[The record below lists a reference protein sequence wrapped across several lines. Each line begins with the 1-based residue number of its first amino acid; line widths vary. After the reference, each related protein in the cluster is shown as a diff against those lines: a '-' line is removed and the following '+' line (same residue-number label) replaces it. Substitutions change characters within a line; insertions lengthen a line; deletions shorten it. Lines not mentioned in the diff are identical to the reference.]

1 MPRIR
6 AENIEAHKVLT
17 RRQILETAEELF
29 LEQGYTDTSF
39 ADIAAEI
46 GVGRTTLY
54 EYFGDKE
61 EILVELVR
69 DSLPPLVDGIVDGI
83 PAGLD
88 AGQRLGELVVR
99 NLEFICDES
108 NLGTLIMRE
117 TPLLSPETQERI
129 REAHSRLEST
139 LVAIVSE
146 GVADGQFRPVDP
158 ELAGELVNSIVM
170 STARGLLRSSDPKG
184 RLHDTSDVMLDFLS
198 HGLGAA

>member
-6 AENIEAHKVLT
+6 ADNIEAHKALT

-29 LEQGYTDTSF
+29 LELGYTDTSF

-69 DSLPPLVDGIVDGI
+69 DSLPPLVDSIVDGI

-99 NLEFICDES
+99 HLEFICDES
-108 NLGTLIMRE
+108 NVGTLIMRE
-117 TPLLSPETQERI
+117 TPLLTPETQERI

-146 GVADGQFRPVDP
+146 GVADGRFRPVDP

-184 RLHDTSDVMLDFLS
+184 RLHETSDVMLDFLS

>member
-6 AENIEAHKVLT
+6 ADNIEAHKALT
-17 RRQILETAEELF
+17 RRQILEAAEELF
-29 LEQGYTDTSF
+29 LEQGYTDTSY
-39 ADIAAEI
+39 ADIAAEV

-54 EYFGDKE
+54 EYFADKE

-69 DSLPPLVDGIVDGI
+69 HSLPPLVDGIVDGI

-99 NLEFICDES
+99 HLEFICDES

-117 TPLLSPETQERI
+117 TPQLTPETQDRI

-146 GVADGQFRPVDP
+146 GVADGQFRPIDP
-158 ELAGELVNSIVM
+158 GLAGELVNSIVM
-170 STARGLLRSSDPKG
+170 STARGLLRSSDAKG
-184 RLHDTSDVMLDFLS
+184 RLHETSDAMLDFLS